1 MTTDPRDKAF
11 RKERKRQVKLYTE
24 EMRTALRDVVQILK
38 VGRQRIAAELAI
50 GASEFQ
56 AWQLPNIQQS
66 IDKVLKEIGEEMAS
80 SGSEHLAAAHS
91 LGIDLIEKPLAAGGL
106 RIAGLL
112 PDVDHRQLMAIRS
125 FLTDRLKNVSA
136 DVASK
141 VKGQIGLVMI
151 GGQTSADAATSVSM
165 LIESERSRALTIVRT
180 EMGRAFSVASQE
192 RQKQA
197 AEVLPGLQKQWRRS
211 GKVHSR
217 RSHDLADGQTVEV
230 DEPFVIGGVEMMY
243 PRDPKA
249 PAKETI
255 NCGCISLPHMAHWE
269 VKHAERMP
277 FNEDE
282 IYRNPGKR
290 DLARELN

>member
-1 MTTDPRDKAF
+1 MTIDPRDKAF
-11 RKERKRQVKLYTE
+11 NKERKRQLKLYSIQ
-24 EMRTALRDVVQILK
+24 MRSALKEVVEILK
-38 VGRQRIAAELAI
+38 SGRQRIVAELAL

-66 IDKVLKEIGEEMAS
+66 IDKVLKEIGDEMAS
-80 SGSEHLAAAHS
+80 SGSEHLTAAHA
-91 LGIDLIEKPLAAGGL
+91 LGVDLIEKPLAAGGL
-106 RIAGLL
+106 RIAGIL
-112 PDVDHRQLMAIRS
+112 PEIDRRQLMAIRS

-136 DVASK
+136 EVANK

-151 GGQTSADAATSVSM
+151 GGQTSSDAATSVAM
-165 LIESERSRALTIVRT
+165 LIESERSRAVTIVRT

-197 AEVLPGLQKQWRRS
+197 AEMLPGLQKQWRRS

-217 RSHDLADGQTVEV
+217 RSHDLADGQIAEV
-230 DEPFVIGGVEMMY
+230 DEPFIIGGVELMY

-255 NCGCISLPHMAHWE
+255 NCGCISLPYMAHWE

-277 FNEDE
+277 FSEDE

>member
-24 EMRTALRDVVQILK
+24 EMRTALRDVVHILK

-66 IDKVLKEIGEEMAS
+66 IDKVLREIGEEMAS

-112 PDVDHRQLMAIRS
+112 PDVDRRQLMAIRS

-141 VKGQIGLVMI
+141 VKGQIGFVMI
-151 GGQTSADAATSVSM
+151 GGQTPADAATSVSM

-197 AEVLPGLQKQWRRS
+197 AEMLPGLQKQWRRS

-217 RSHDLADGQTVEV
+217 RSHDLADGQIAEV
-230 DEPFVIGGVEMMY
+230 DEPFIIGGVELMY

-255 NCGCISLPHMAHWE
+255 NCGCISLPHMANWE

-277 FNEDE
+277 FSEDE

>member
-24 EMRTALRDVVQILK
+24 EMRTALKDVIQILK
-38 VGRQRIAAELAI
+38 VGRQRIAAELVM

-112 PDVDHRQLMAIRS
+112 PDVDRRQLMAIRS

-151 GGQTSADAATSVSM
+151 GGQTPADAATSVSM

-197 AEVLPGLQKQWRRS
+197 AEMLPGLQKQWRRS

-217 RSHDLADGQTVEV
+217 TSHDLADGQIVEV
-230 DEPFVIGGVEMMY
+230 DKPFIVGGVELMY
-243 PRDPKA
+243 PRDPNA
-249 PAKETI
+249 PAQETI
-255 NCGCISLPHMAHWE
+255 NCGCVSLPHMEHWE
-269 VKHAERMP
+269 VKNAERMP
-277 FNEDE
+277 FSDDE
-282 IYRNPGKR
+282 IYRNPRKR